1 MSSACQVMLLNPPGR
16 CFQGLSGTE
25 SQMTLSEFEAL
36 DACYSDS
43 ATPAPTAPAL
53 IDSFIEEIP
62 GFGGFEIIRINQGNV
77 ASLSEELMKD
87 VQAKIADFKAQVD
100 SAVNNFLLQDKAKIT
115 ATLESALSSAA
126 SPELL
131 RKLLEKAVSD
141 NLAGNQG
148 LMEELVTA
156 SFRNGNSVEEL
167 RSTMVAA
174 LAGTGSISA
183 DAVRQ
188 LVGFATGPGASLT
201 TQKELLVALEAEAV
215 KKNRD
220 VLSTARAWQTV
231 FGTREDVIEGTIA
244 TLIGAS
250 TGATGE
256 DSKTVAA
263 AAFSSAALKAGG
275 VLLSGYANPDP
286 LRTAFLTAQSDARI
300 AAEMKRSVTDIY
312 GGDVTKVKDTKRF
325 SANKGELAVLLDK
338 VYSTQSGLSGKVR
351 DARKNV
357 FEAMATVDDARNI
370 AGTAAQ
376 NARSEGAAAARK
388 AFSGSGKY

>member
-1 MSSACQVMLLNPPGR
+1 
-16 CFQGLSGTE
+16 
-25 SQMTLSEFEAL
+25 MTPSEFEAL
-36 DACYSDS
+36 DTC
-43 ATPAPTAPAL
+43 APTAP
-53 IDSFIEEIP
+53 DPTTSFPTI
-62 GFGGFEIIRINQGNV
+62 EIIVVPGLDGFLDVIFQGDIV
-77 ASLSEELMKD
+77 SMSEKLMKD

-115 ATLESALSSAA
+115 ATLESAVSSAA

-131 RKLLEKAVSD
+131 RKLMEKVVSD
-141 NLAGNQG
+141 NLAGNQA
-148 LMEELVTA
+148 LMKELVTA
-156 SFRNGNSVEEL
+156 SLRNGNSIEEL

-183 DAVRQ
+183 DAVSQ
-188 LVGFATGPGASLT
+188 LVGFATGSGASLK
-201 TQKELLVALEAEAV
+201 TQKALLVALEAEAV

-263 AAFSSAALKAGG
+263 AAFSSAAYKAGG
-275 VLLSGYANPDP
+275 VLLSGYANPGP

-300 AAEMKRSVTDIY
+300 ATEMKGSLTDVY
-312 GGDVTKVKDTKRF
+312 GGDVTKVKDRKRY
-325 SANKGELAVLLDK
+325 SASKGELAVLLDK

-376 NARSEGAAAARK
+376 NARSDGAAAARK
-388 AFSGSGKY
+388 AFSRSGKY